1 MVGDSKH
8 FCFALSLQPNLGNRF
23 DKNCQNP
30 SIYSDRTDR
39 FVDKTLSN
47 QSLLSK
53 SVQRGGKRVG
63 RCSVGLLEATSTGTW
78 SECPT
83 LTRAQAPLHG
93 SRSNYTP
100 TTNFDTADIPITTP
114 IRTPNTRRSHLS
126 QWTVRLSPPSNS
138 PTSTTIRHPRSPTHA
153 PFWPLSRK
161 LYVSHMRLSY
171 GRPAR
176 WRFCSCS
183 LARWG
188 VKL

>member
-1 MVGDSKH
+1 MVGGKH
-8 FCFALSLQPNLGNRF
+8 FCFALLLHPNLGKPFRQELTKSKYLQRQNR
-23 DKNCQNP
+23 
-30 SIYSDRTDR
+30 SICRQDLIQPVVTQQ
-39 FVDKTLSN
+39 VGI
-47 QSLLSK
+47 
-53 SVQRGGKRVG
+53 RGGKRVG

-100 TTNFDTADIPITTP
+100 TANFDTADIPLTTP

-126 QWTVRLSPPSNS
+126 QWTVRLSPPSHS

-176 WRFCSCS
+176 WRSCSCL
-183 LARWG
+183 LAKWG